1 MRRSRAAAWAAA
13 LLTATA
19 LVALIAAPAAA
30 RDTGAV
36 TATATAK
43 ANAEHARILKYW
55 TKDRIANAKPRDFV
69 RQPDGSFAKGKPAPP
84 GGGGTNVTGASWTG
98 GGLVLR
104 ASGKVLFTMDSGD
117 YICTGAVVNDGT
129 GNSRSIVLSAGH
141 CAYDEEDGGFAR
153 NWMFYPEFDASPS
166 YTCSQSKWGCWTAS
180 TLAVHRGFAEAG
192 GFNTQATTYD
202 WSFAKVPTGGKTNSE
217 LDSTVGSFAISFSP
231 MAAGTQTYNFGYP
244 AAGKYHGKDLVHCSD
259 QVFLD
264 PLNQNLTL
272 GVDCDMTGGSS
283 GGPWLIGF
291 SPTTGVGTLNSVNSY
306 GYNGVKKEYG
316 PRFNTANTQPTYTA
330 AVNQGSGN
338 VLVGT
343 AP

>member
-1 MRRSRAAAWAAA
+1 M
-13 LLTATA
+13 
-19 LVALIAAPAAA
+19 VLIAVVAAPVAA
-30 RDTGAV
+30 RDTTG
-36 TATATAK
+36 ATAAAK
-43 ANAEHARILKYW
+43 SKASAEHARILKYW
-55 TKDRIANAKPRDFV
+55 TKQRIANAQPRDFV
-69 RQPDGSFAKGKPAPP
+69 RRPDGAFAKAHATAPTKGKPP
-84 GGGGTNVTGASWTG
+84 GSGTNVTGASWTG

-104 ASGKVLFTMDSGD
+104 ASGKVLFTLDSGD

-129 GNSRSIVLSAGH
+129 DNGRSIVLSAGH

-202 WSFAKVPTGGKTNSE
+202 WSFAKVPSGGKTNTE
-217 LDSTVGSFAISFSP
+217 LDKTVGSFAIAFSP

-244 AAGKYHGKDLVHCSD
+244 AAGKYHGKDLVYCSD

-291 SPTTGVGTLNSVNSY
+291 TPSTGVGTLNSVNSY
-306 GYNGVKKEYG
+306 GYSGVKKEYG

-330 AVNQGSGN
+330 AVNQSNGN